1 MIPQPQY
8 CQPHTNS
15 YYAASANLL
24 VDCESLKVGKS
35 ADICI
40 VGAGFTGISAA
51 LHLAERGYD
60 VKVVEANR
68 VGWGASGRNG
78 GQIIGGISGE
88 NKLKASL
95 GESGPQLL
103 WDLRWAGHRI
113 IREHVDTYAID
124 CDLKAGY
131 VDVAIKARHLK
142 DLEKEHRYLDK
153 YQYPFEYSLLSKE
166 QTQEILGTKAY
177 IGALL
182 NMGNGHLHPLNL
194 CSGEANAAMALG
206 VKIYENSPVIQI
218 RRGNKAKVVTED
230 GSVTADSVI
239 LAGNAYHFVEPELRG
254 HLLQVNSF
262 IVASE
267 PLSADLIEEI
277 NPRDLA
283 VCDRNYILT
292 YFRLSSDGRLLFG
305 GRFTYFGSDPEVIK
319 GTLVPRLL
327 RIYPQLAK
335 TQFEFGW
342 GGTIGVTIN
351 RVPQMGKLA
360 KNIFYSQGYS
370 GHGVN
375 VTHLAG
381 KVLSEAV
388 AGTME
393 RFDIFANIKPVTIPG
408 QHLFRNQLVT
418 LGMLYYKFIDS
429 L

>member
-1 MIPQPQY
+1 MENGY
-8 CQPHTNS
+8 LHS
-15 YYAASANLL
+15 SNL
-24 VDCESLKVGKS
+24 C
-35 ADICI
+35 
-40 VGAGFTGISAA
+40 
-51 LHLAERGYD
+51 
-60 VKVVEANR
+60 
-68 VGWGASGRNG
+68 
-78 GQIIGGISGE
+78 
-88 NKLKASL
+88 L
-95 GESGPQLL
+95 GEAS
-103 WDLRWAGHRI
+103 
-113 IREHVDTYAID
+113 
-124 CDLKAGY
+124 
-131 VDVAIKARHLK
+131 
-142 DLEKEHRYLDK
+142 
-153 YQYPFEYSLLSKE
+153 
-166 QTQEILGTKAY
+166 
-177 IGALL
+177 
-182 NMGNGHLHPLNL
+182 
-194 CSGEANAAMALG
+194 AAMALG

-218 RRGNKAKVVTED
+218 RRGNKAKVVTKD

-254 HLLQVNSF
+254 HLLPVNSF

-267 PLSADLIEEI
+267 PLSAEIIEEI

-283 VCDRNYILT
+283 VCDPNYILT

-335 TQFEFGW
+335 THFEFGW

-408 QHLFRNQLVT
+408 QFLFRNQLVT

>member
-24 VDCESLKVGKS
+24 VDCESLKGGKS
-35 ADICI
+35 ADVCI

-88 NKLKASL
+88 NKLEASL
-95 GESGPQLL
+95 GESGPKLL

-113 IREHVDTYAID
+113 IRERVDTYAID

-194 CSGEANAAMALG
+194 CLGEASAAMALG

-218 RRGNKAKVVTED
+218 RRGNKAKVVTKD

-254 HLLQVNSF
+254 HLLPVNSF

-283 VCDRNYILT
+283 VCDPNYILT

-429 L
+429 F